1 MCPTGRRDTFS
12 PRTWDQGS
20 LCPGLRPKKG
30 VDFQSREII
39 YFRSSEN
46 SNVKMTMN
54 HVKHCLTLM
63 MNFMRKHRW
72 EFNDKY
78 DGFDVIL
85 ILEYEQV

>member
-1 MCPTGRRDTFS
+1 MPNLPSCHV
-12 PRTWDQGS
+12 
-20 LCPGLRPKKG
+20 GLAAKRC

-54 HVKHCLTLM
+54 HVKHFLTLM

-78 DGFDVIL
+78 DGFGVNL
-85 ILEYEQV
+85 ILENEQV

>member
-1 MCPTGRRDTFS
+1 MPYC
-12 PRTWDQGS
+12 DQ
-20 LCPGLRPKKG
+20 LFPARC

-54 HVKHCLTLM
+54 HVKHCITVM
-63 MNFMRKHRW
+63 MNFMRKHRL

-78 DGFDVIL
+78 GCRSSCTA
-85 ILEYEQV
+85 

>member
-1 MCPTGRRDTFS
+1 MPYC
-12 PRTWDQGS
+12 DQ
-20 LCPGLRPKKG
+20 LFPARC

-46 SNVKMTMN
+46 SNVKMTTN
-54 HVKHCLTLM
+54 HVKHCLTVM
-63 MNFMRKHRW
+63 MNFMQNHRW

-85 ILEYEQV
+85 ILENEQV